1 MAIFKRTSAVPTEP
15 AVYQGMAGLES
26 ADPAELAARV
36 FLRTFSGAETRHVR
50 PETVL
55 GVLQQLAGV
64 DEVPSMTV
72 RGTLTTPRARY
83 ALDPVFVQCVLLWE
97 RALIAGRLSRGSE
110 AYHHLVLLPAGARA
124 LAAAQPESTVR
135 QLIDGMPPPPG

>member
-15 AVYQGMAGLES
+15 TVYQGLAGLES

-36 FLRTFSGAETRHVR
+36 FFGAFAGTESRHVR
-50 PETVL
+50 PEAVL

-64 DEVPSMTV
+64 DEVPGMTV

-83 ALDPVFVQCVLLWE
+83 TLDPVFLQCVLVWE

-110 AYHHLVLLPAGARA
+110 AYHHLVLLPVGARA
-124 LAAAQPESTVR
+124 LAGADPEAAVR
-135 QLIDGMPPPPG
+135 ALIDAPAS

>member
-1 MAIFKRTSAVPTEP
+1 MAIFKRTPAVPTVP
-15 AVYQGMAGLES
+15 TVYQGLAGLES
-26 ADPAELAARV
+26 AVPAELAARV
-36 FLRTFSGAETRHVR
+36 FLGAFAGAESRHVR

-55 GVLQQLAGV
+55 GILQRLSGV
-64 DEVPSMTV
+64 DEVPGMTV

-110 AYHHLVLLPAGARA
+110 AYHHLVLLPMGARA
-124 LAAAQPESTVR
+124 LVGADPEAAVR
-135 QLIDGMPPPPG
+135 TLLDLSAS